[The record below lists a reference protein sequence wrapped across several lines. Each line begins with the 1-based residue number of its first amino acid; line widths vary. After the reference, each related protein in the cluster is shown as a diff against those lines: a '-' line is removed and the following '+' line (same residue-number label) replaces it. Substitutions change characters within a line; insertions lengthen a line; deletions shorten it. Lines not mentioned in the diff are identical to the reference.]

1 MNLSKI
7 SIERPVFAWMLMASL
22 ILFGLISFKQLGIS
36 ELPDVDFP
44 TVNVSV
50 QLDGASPE
58 IMESDVVDV
67 IENALMG
74 VEGLKDISSSVR
86 YGTGNITLEFNL
98 SRNVDVALQEVQ
110 SKLAQLGGRLPKNI
124 NPPIVSKSNPEDQPI
139 LWLALSGDSTP
150 RDLMIYARDKII
162 PQLQLV
168 PGVGEVFF
176 GGYLEPNIRVWI
188 NPKLLAKYELSVDDI
203 VAAIGSEHVELPAG
217 ILERKDREYVLRV
230 IGEAKTVQELG
241 RIVIAK
247 RGGSPIYSPLRLG
260 DVARVESGLEDIR
273 RKVRAMGENAIG
285 MGIRKQRGTN
295 AVEIADGI
303 FAKMESLKS
312 TLPEKL
318 RLGVNFDSTK
328 FIRETVH
335 ELEFELILSG
345 ILTAIVCLFFLGSWS
360 ATFNVLMAIPTSII
374 GALIA
379 IKFFGFTLNT
389 FTFLGLTLAVGIV
402 VDDAIMVLENIFRH
416 RDMGKSRFQAALDGA
431 KQIQFAAL
439 ATTLAI
445 IAIFLPVAFMD
456 GVIGKFFLQFG
467 ITISLA
473 VAISLLEA
481 LTLTPMRCSQFM
493 EEHHQDGRLVDRW
506 MDRLSVIYGKT
517 LHWTLDHKALFLCGG
532 VLLFVA
538 SAFLLKV
545 IKKEFIPVQDQG
557 LFIIRMQ
564 TPVGSSLELT
574 DRLVKEVETRLSQVP
589 EISRYFVSI
598 GGGGNNGGQVNTA
611 MSFVTLTPRSERK
624 LSQQEVMA
632 KIRISLKEI
641 KGLRVVLQDLS
652 ARSFGGGRGFPIEF
666 SIRGPDWDQLVKL
679 ARDFEKKYKADPRFM
694 DVDTNLDEGSSELS
708 IVPKRNQAGEL
719 GVSINNIANAVSF
732 LVGGERVARFTEAG
746 KRIDVRVK
754 VDRPYINDFKTILDL
769 KVRNNRGELI
779 RLGDVAEI
787 QEKRSLASITRQ
799 QRERSITIYSNISP
813 KSSQAELISSIE
825 EERKNLPQGYSLILS
840 GSSKTF
846 GESFGSLTFALWLGL
861 IVAYMIL
868 GSQFNSFIHGFTV
881 LLALPFS
888 LSGAWLA
895 LWISGK
901 SLNVYSMIGL
911 ILLMGIAKKN
921 SIMLVDFSNQLRD
934 NEGLSAREALLKACP
949 LRLRP
954 ILMTSITI
962 IVAALPAMM
971 ELGPGAETRS
981 PMAAAIVGGT
991 LVSTLLTLFIVPCVY
1006 LLLSRLQRNM
1016 PEKI

>member
-44 TVNVSV
+44 TVNVGV

-247 RGGSPIYSPLRLG
+247 RGGAPIYSPLRLG
-260 DVARVESGLEDIR
+260 DVARVESGLEDVR

-312 TLPEKL
+312 SLPEKL

-345 ILTAIVCLFFLGSWS
+345 LLTAIVCLFFLGSWS

-445 IAIFLPVAFMD
+445 IAIFLPIAFMD

-493 EEHHQDGRLVDRW
+493 EEHHKEGRFVDRW

-517 LHWTLDHKALFLCGG
+517 LHWTLDHKALFLGGG
-532 VLLFVA
+532 VVLFVM

-564 TPVGSSLELT
+564 TPVGSSIDFT
-574 DRLVKEVETRLSQVP
+574 DRLVKEVENRLGQVP

-632 KIRISLKEI
+632 KVRMSLKEI
-641 KGLRVVLQDLS
+641 NGLRIVLQDLS

-666 SIRGPDWDQLVKL
+666 SIRGPDWEQLIKL
-679 ARDFEKKYKADPRFM
+679 ARDFEKKFKADPRFM

-732 LVGGERVARFTEAG
+732 LVGGERVARFTESG

-779 RLGDVAEI
+779 RLGDVAEV
-787 QEKRSLASITRQ
+787 QEKTSLASITRQ

-813 KSSQAELISSIE
+813 KSSQAELISTIE

-846 GESFGSLTFALWLGL
+846 GESFSSLSFALWLGL

-895 LWISGK
+895 LWVSEK

-934 NEGLSAREALLKACP
+934 DEGLSAREALLKACP

-1006 LLLSRLQRNM
+1006 LLLSRLQKKA
-1016 PEKI
+1016 PVKI